1 VNYKR
6 IKSVP
11 PIHWISPYLTPCARP
26 AGTAFAYFTP
36 PSRLLRVGRMV
47 LSAQYLVLSDHPM
60 LLLLLYRAV
69 LSHFSQM
76 TQIFPLFLCR
86 FIFISYFCRQSV
98 CHENK
103 SAVCRVVVRNFGRDG
118 GRPTTFGEQALIV
131 NHFMLLWWKQM
142 GSERW
147 IESLPVEVGKVWDKE
162 VSESKPF
169 DEASLANQATSEPG
183 FVSCSGIMAEETCI
197 AVCWVCGV

>member
-1 VNYKR
+1 MLRCCGVATKCLSVCHKTRKQMVSELSFITISYK
-6 IKSVP
+6 IK
-11 PIHWISPYLTPCARP
+11 PILYNFALESP
-26 AGTAFAYFTP
+26 
-36 PSRLLRVGRMV
+36 
-47 LSAQYLVLSDHPM
+47 Q
-60 LLLLLYRAV
+60 
-69 LSHFSQM
+69 
-76 TQIFPLFLCR
+76 FPLF
-86 FIFISYFCRQSV
+86 FIFLQQNV

-183 FVSCSGIMAEETCI
+183 FVLCSGIMAEETCI